1 MFLEVE
7 NLAKSFGPEPL
18 FSGVAL
24 SLEQEAT
31 LGVLGR
37 SGSGKTTL
45 LKILAGLEPADAGVV
60 RLAGEDLAGRPARLR
75 GIVYLY
81 QEPLLFPHLSVF
93 DNVAF
98 GLRLR
103 GEGEAALRPRVGE
116 MLERLGLAAHAA
128 KAPHQLSG
136 GQRQRVSFGRALVV
150 SPRLLL
156 LDEPFASLDAE
167 TRAAMQA
174 LFKEVAAAYRIT
186 AIFVTH
192 DLKEAL
198 LMSERLA
205 HLAGGRLELYPSRA
219 AALADPALGAGREF
233 EFWRNLAAEAGP

>member
-1 MFLEVE
+1 MFLEVA

-18 FSGVAL
+18 FAGLSFAL
-24 SLEQEAT
+24 AKEET

-45 LKILAGLEPADAGVV
+45 LKILAGLEEADAGEI
-60 RLAGEDLAGRPARLR
+60 RLGGEEVGARPARER

-81 QEPLLFPHLSVF
+81 QEPLLFPHLTVF
-93 DNVAF
+93 ENVAF

-103 GEGEAALRPRVGE
+103 GEGEAALRQRVEE
-116 MLERLGLAAHAA
+116 MLGRLGLAAHAK

-167 TRAAMQA
+167 TRSAMQE
-174 LFKEVAAAYRIT
+174 LFKEVAAAYRMT

-192 DLKEAL
+192 DLKEAI
-198 LMSERLA
+198 LMSGRLA
-205 HLAGGRLELYPSRA
+205 HLREGRLEVYGSRA
-219 AALADPALGAGREF
+219 EALADPALGAARELA
-233 EFWRNLAAEAGP
+233 FWRSLEAAP